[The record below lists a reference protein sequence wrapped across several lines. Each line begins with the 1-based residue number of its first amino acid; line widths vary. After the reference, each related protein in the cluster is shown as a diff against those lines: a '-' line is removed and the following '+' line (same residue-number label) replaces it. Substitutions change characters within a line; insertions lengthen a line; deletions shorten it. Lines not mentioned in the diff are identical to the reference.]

1 MSRRVEFGAMG
12 SIYAIAGD
20 VVEPSIAF
28 LDRILW
34 MLDSVNLPSLLTVGC
49 LVSAFHLGLW
59 YRSMQSPV
67 RLSNYP
73 VIHSCFS
80 FCCSHASN
88 IHISS
93 FEWFWKWVAPHY
105 FEVCAPLIVNDR
117 SMSISMSLLTKKSF
131 PFCWSLGSF
140 DCQYRINVDFNE
152 FTDESIF
159 FILSQSCEN
168 CSYQLSENGLHHIVL
183 ESWLPWFFL

>member
-1 MSRRVEFGAMG
+1 MSWLENRARFYSDAVSPLPKLDHFSCEIEGGRNLLSSWIEYFGCLIPRLSLVLAENRMSRRVEFGAMG

-20 VVEPSIAF
+20 VVEPSFAF

-93 FEWFWKWVAPHY
+93 FERF
-105 FEVCAPLIVNDR
+105 
-117 SMSISMSLLTKKSF
+117 
-131 PFCWSLGSF
+131 
-140 DCQYRINVDFNE
+140 
-152 FTDESIF
+152 
-159 FILSQSCEN
+159 
-168 CSYQLSENGLHHIVL
+168 
-183 ESWLPWFFL
+183 